1 MIWNKLRAF
10 QNEGWVQHVKNVTG
24 RMVSVEGA
32 VGCLEVLEEQCVM
45 CSLVWLP
52 QKGSVREPWILR
64 LVDRKPGC
72 PVWQQIHDSLQW
84 WRTGSDTYYIKTAF
98 SEMEILSLFSQL
110 RCRVMTLLVMN
121 LQRYKVY
128 PPRLLELVIS
138 IICLG
143 KNYYYIQEKSGLFS
157 NHLNKLTNYWRLSW
171 YFLHHSLE
179 KRSRSV

>member
-24 RMVSVEGA
+24 RMVSIEGA
-32 VGCLEVLEEQCVM
+32 IGCLEVLEEQWVM

-84 WRTGSDTYYIKTAF
+84 WKTGSDTYYIKTTF
-98 SEMEILSLFSQL
+98 SVMEILSSFSQL

-128 PPRLLELVIS
+128 PPRLFGLVIS
-138 IICLG
+138 IRSWKELLLYSRKEWFYSQI
-143 KNYYYIQEKSGLFS
+143 IQISWLITEDYLDIFS
-157 NHLNKLTNYWRLSW
+157 IT
-171 YFLHHSLE
+171 
-179 KRSRSV
+179 V